1 MFLPPEILLSILEEL
16 KTDRSTLHNLRL
28 VDKYFCQVATDILFG
43 DFSIHYGFRHSV
55 PQMKAIIKSPGLQP
69 YIRSLHL
76 PSESFFPIARN
87 FKLREG
93 GGYRFPWSR
102 DLSKEVNPPA
112 RRHCYE
118 QQTDSKGYRGYLE
131 VPTNRNATF
140 SFGVKRYQNE
150 YDKYTK
156 TLTQFLKTCVNLR
169 EIHITT
175 GLGYEAERSEAWCTM
190 IGSRVFP
197 ILAEQGIKRL
207 DMSLASGDCLFKIL
221 HRYGQDTANGPS
233 QIPMLSS
240 VTSLFIKIDREC
252 AAYQQLFDLGGVKR
266 LNGFLSTLSN
276 LTAYSMGNTEL
287 RQRSIELLPTQYTQ
301 HNITSLTLSCM
312 YLSEETFNNFKSSI
326 SSMRLLTNLTLDTIA
341 LSSSAEFQVD
351 DYPERK
357 LPKAMTSPSP
367 PEASASQFCLF
378 DSRDNLV
385 NPFGSTYPP
394 QNNFIFD
401 LFLNPTSRMIT
412 AYELKSFSGL
422 WKAIF
427 AMLRERL
434 TKLTEFSFKR
444 LIYTT
449 PRPIDGRSAL
459 LFMPVQDREDYNRRD
474 FQKFARGTYNMELIS
489 TLESDYLALENLR
502 NEVNERR
509 HKCGLAELKC
519 ESKSEGFGET
529 NSENDFGRL
538 SEDIP
543 GFEHQT
549 KNKRII
555 LLRYDS
561 VWNDTSLKTPGVGPP
576 TGDIDLQYWTV
587 W

>member
-43 DFSIHYGFRHSV
+43 DFSVHYGFRHSV
-55 PQMKAIIKSPGLQP
+55 PQMKAIINSPGLQP
-69 YIRSLHL
+69 YIRSLDL

-87 FKLREG
+87 FKLRDG

-169 EIHITT
+169 TIHITT

-197 ILAEQGIKRL
+197 ILAEQGIERL

-221 HRYGQDTANGPS
+221 QWYGQDTANGPS
-233 QIPMLSS
+233 QIPVLS
-240 VTSLFIKIDREC
+240 
-252 AAYQQLFDLGGVKR
+252 
-266 LNGFLSTLSN
+266 
-276 LTAYSMGNTEL
+276 
-287 RQRSIELLPTQYTQ
+287 
-301 HNITSLTLSCM
+301 SCM
-312 YLSEETFNNFKSSI
+312 YLGEETFNKFKSSI

-357 LPKAMTSPSP
+357 LPKAMSSPSP

-378 DSRDNLV
+378 DSSDDLV
-385 NPFGSTYPP
+385 NPFGSTYHPP
-394 QNNFIFD
+394 TNFSFD
-401 LFLNPTSRMIT
+401 FDSFLNPPSRTIT
-412 AYELKSFSGL
+412 AYELKNFSGL
-422 WKAIF
+422 WKATF
-427 AMLRERL
+427 TMLRERL

-444 LIYTT
+444 LVYTT
-449 PRPIDGRSAL
+449 PRPIGGRSAL
-459 LFMPVQDREDYNRRD
+459 LFIPVQDREDYNRRD

-489 TLESDYLALENLR
+489 TLESDYLALESLR

-509 HKCGLAELKC
+509 HKCGLVELKC

-529 NSENDFGRL
+529 NSENDSDRL
-538 SEDIP
+538 SEEIP

-549 KNKRII
+549 KDKRII

-561 VWNDTSLKTPGVGPP
+561 VWNDTSLETPGIIPP
-576 TGDIDLQYWTV
+576 TRDIDLQYWTV

>member
-233 QIPMLSS
+233 QIPVLS
-240 VTSLFIKIDREC
+240 
-252 AAYQQLFDLGGVKR
+252 
-266 LNGFLSTLSN
+266 
-276 LTAYSMGNTEL
+276 
-287 RQRSIELLPTQYTQ
+287 
-301 HNITSLTLSCM
+301 
-312 YLSEETFNNFKSSI
+312 
-326 SSMRLLTNLTLDTIA
+326 
-341 LSSSAEFQVD
+341 SSSAEFQVD

-357 LPKAMTSPSP
+357 LPKAMSSPSP

-394 QNNFIFD
+394 QINFNFD
-401 LFLNPTSRMIT
+401 LFLNPTSRTIT

-449 PRPIDGRSAL
+449 PRPIGGRSAL

-489 TLESDYLALENLR
+489 TLESDYLALESLR

-561 VWNDTSLKTPGVGPP
+561 VWNDTSLKTPGVGSP